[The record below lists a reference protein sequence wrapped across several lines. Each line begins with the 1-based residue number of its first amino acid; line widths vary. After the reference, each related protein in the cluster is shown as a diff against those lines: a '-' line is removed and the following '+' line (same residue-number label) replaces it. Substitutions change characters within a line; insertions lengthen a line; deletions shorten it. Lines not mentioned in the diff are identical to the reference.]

1 VEPGKGLLGR
11 LRGKIPAIAQRWL
24 EEALATYAANAAAVF
39 RRVKDPFVNPVG
51 QALRTGT
58 CAALEALVAGRPP
71 QEICSFLDGVIKM
84 RAVQELKPSEA
95 LSFIFALKE
104 TLRAEWDQRDSG
116 PILSAE
122 WSELESLIDQ
132 VALGAF
138 DIYMKYRYQV
148 YELRINEVKRNVA
161 RLAERIQ
168 RHSSLPRLDEELLQ
182 LGTSLTKGV

>member
-1 VEPGKGLLGR
+1 
-11 LRGKIPAIAQRWL
+11 
-24 EEALATYAANAAAVF
+24 
-39 RRVKDPFVNPVG
+39 
-51 QALRTGT
+51 
-58 CAALEALVAGRPP
+58 
-71 QEICSFLDGVIKM
+71 
-84 RAVQELKPSEA
+84 
-95 LSFIFALKE
+95 
-104 TLRAEWDQRDSG
+104 
-116 PILSAE
+116 LSAE